1 MFKIGDLVTRKKY
14 GNDIIFKIDKIQN
27 NIIYLKGID
36 IRLYA
41 DTKEDDLV
49 LATISKKKEI
59 INSVRELKTNEYFYI
74 PGIILHIDGDK
85 EYLEKCLNFYKEQ
98 KIKCFGY
105 QFKESDFKS
114 NITKLLIKH
123 NPSILVITGHD
134 AHYQKRKN
142 NESYKNSKYFIET
155 VIEAR
160 KYKSSH
166 KDLVIIAG
174 ACQSDYE
181 GLINVQSTFAS
192 SPKTINIHALDPAI
206 IASTVALTDK
216 TEVIDIEK
224 TLAKTKYGSDG
235 MGGIIINGMMNT
247 GYPRKDKN
255 WILIK

>member
-27 NIIYLKGID
+27 NTIYLKGVD
-36 IRLYA
+36 VRLYA
-41 DTKEDDLV
+41 DTKEDDLI
-49 LATISKKKEI
+49 LATIPKKKEI
-59 INSVRELKTNEYFYI
+59 INTIRTLKTDEYFYI
-74 PGIILHIDGDK
+74 PGTILHLDGDN
-85 EYLEKCLNFYKEQ
+85 EYLEKCMDFYKEQ

-105 QFKESDFKS
+105 IFKESEFKD
-114 NITKLLIKH
+114 NVKKLLTKH
-123 NPSILVITGHD
+123 NPNILVITGHD

-142 NESYKNSKYFIET
+142 NESYKNSKYYIET
-155 VIEAR
+155 VLEAR
-160 KYKSSH
+160 KYKNNH

-181 GLINVQSTFAS
+181 GLIKAQATFAS

-206 IASTVALTDK
+206 IASTIALTDK

-224 TLAKTKYGSDG
+224 TLAKTKYGSEG

-247 GYPRKDKN
+247 GYPRKDIN
-255 WILIK
+255 